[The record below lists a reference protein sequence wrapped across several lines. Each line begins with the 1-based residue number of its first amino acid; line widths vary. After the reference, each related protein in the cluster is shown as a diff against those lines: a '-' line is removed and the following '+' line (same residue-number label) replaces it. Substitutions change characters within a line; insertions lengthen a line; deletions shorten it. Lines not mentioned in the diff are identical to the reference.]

1 MIRRERRIEPTRPI
15 SRIPILPLTV
25 AALALAVT
33 QADAQRGQ
41 APAGERYPTRWSA
54 RTASAPA
61 VRDALRWLEGNFP
74 AQVQEWVR
82 ITQIPAPSTQE
93 QRRAAYVAEQMRT
106 EGLEVSTDSI
116 GNVTGR
122 RKGAGG
128 GPVIVFATHMDTVH
142 PLDTDVTVRVDGG
155 TLRAPGV
162 FDNSASVA
170 DMLAVIRAMNR
181 AHVRT
186 RGDIVMVATTQ
197 EELGLRGMDWWLA
210 HNPRPEMVVAVDG
223 GLGPVSY
230 GALGIYWTRY
240 HFTGEGSHTNTST
253 GKPHPARALADAV
266 RSIYEL
272 RIPEGRG
279 GAVYNVGMM
288 GGGKVFNAIP
298 QDVWF
303 TMDLRSVNP
312 ALLDSLDAEIGQRVR
327 AAAQANG
334 VGTSMERVQHQRAA
348 GTADMLRDRR
358 ANPIVQTA
366 LDIHAFLGI
375 AATAEATGSTDANMA
390 VTRGIP
396 AVSVGRARG
405 GDQHTLTEWADRD
418 SALPATRMLLLLAVS
433 LAGLR

>member
-1 MIRRERRIEPTRPI
+1 MRFRLAAIAIVLAP
-15 SRIPILPLTV
+15 
-25 AALALAVT
+25 AALR
-33 QADAQRGQ
+33 AQQGASLWSPRI
-41 APAGERYPTRWSA
+41 AG
-54 RTASAPA
+54 ASA
-61 VRDALRWLEGNFP
+61 VRDALQWIDANFP

-82 ITQIPAPSTQE
+82 ITQIPAQSTHE
-93 QRRAAYVAEQMRT
+93 ERRAAYVAEQMRA
-106 EGLEVSTDSI
+106 EGLEVSVDSI

-122 RKGAGG
+122 RKGEGG
-128 GPVIVFATHMDTVH
+128 GPEIVFAAHMDTVH

-170 DMLAVIRAMNR
+170 DMLAVVRALNR
-181 AHVRT
+181 GHVRT
-186 RGDIVMVATTQ
+186 RGDLVIVATVQ

-210 HNPRPEMVVAVDG
+210 HNPRPGMVVAVDG

-279 GAVYNVGMM
+279 GAVYNVGMV

-312 ALLDSLDAEIGQRVR
+312 ALLDSLDTEITSRVE
-327 AAAQANG
+327 AAARANQ
-334 VGTSMERVQHQRAA
+334 VQWSREPVQHLSAA
-348 GTADMLRDRR
+348 GTEDMLRDRL
-358 ANPIVQTA
+358 ASPVVQTA
-366 LDIHAFLGI
+366 LDVHRFLGI
-375 AATAEATGSTDANMA
+375 EARPEATGSTDANVA

-396 AVSVGRARG
+396 AISVGRARG
-405 GDQHTLTEWADRD
+405 GDQHTLREWADRD

>member
-1 MIRRERRIEPTRPI
+1 MKLTRLAPI
-15 SRIPILPLTV
+15 PL
-25 AALALAVT
+25 ALALASSV
-33 QADAQRGQ
+33 ANGQ
-41 APAGERYPTRWSA
+41 QQEPYPSLWSP
-54 RTASAPA
+54 RVASAPA
-61 VRDALRWLEGNFP
+61 VREALAWIDGNFA

-82 ITQIPAPSTQE
+82 ITQIPAQSTHE
-93 QRRAAYVAEQMRT
+93 QRRAAYVAEQMRA
-106 EGLEVSTDSI
+106 EGLEVSIDSI

-122 RKGAGG
+122 RRGEGG
-128 GPVIVFATHMDTVH
+128 GPVVVFAPHLDTVH
-142 PLDTDVTVRVDGG
+142 PLDTDLTVKVDGG

-170 DMLAVIRAMNR
+170 DMLAVVRALNR

-186 RGDIVMVATTQ
+186 RGDLVIVATVQ

-210 HNPRPEMVVAVDG
+210 HNPRPDLLVAVDG

-288 GGGKVFNAIP
+288 GGGLVFNAIP
-298 QDVWF
+298 QEVWF
-303 TMDLRSVNP
+303 TVDLRSVNP
-312 ALLDSLDAEIGQRVR
+312 ALLDSLDAEITARVAAAAREQRVQWSR
-327 AAAQANG
+327 
-334 VGTSMERVQHQRAA
+334 EPVQHLAAA
-348 GTADMLRDRR
+348 GTEEMLRDRR
-358 ANPIVQTA
+358 ANAIVQTA
-366 LDIHAFLGI
+366 LDVHRFLGI
-375 AATAEATGSTDANMA
+375 ESRAEASGSTDSNVA

-396 AVSVGRARG
+396 AIAVGRARG
-405 GDQHTLTEWADRD
+405 GDQHTLSEWADRD
-418 SALPATRMLLLLAVS
+418 SALPATRMLLLLAVT
-433 LAGLR
+433 LTGLR

>member
-1 MIRRERRIEPTRPI
+1 MILRRPAFA
-15 SRIPILPLTV
+15 L
-25 AALALAVT
+25 AAAVLALA
-33 QADAQRGQ
+33 ASSASAQQQGVAQ
-41 APAGERYPTRWSA
+41 ERYPTQWSA
-54 RTASAPA
+54 RTANAPV
-61 VRDALRWLEGNFP
+61 VRDALRWIEANFP
-74 AQVQEWVR
+74 AQVEEWVR
-82 ITQIPAPSTQE
+82 ITQIPGQSTHE
-93 QRRAAYVAEQMRT
+93 QRRAAYVAEQMRA
-106 EGLEVSTDSI
+106 EGLEVTTDSI

-122 RKGAGG
+122 RKGTGG
-128 GPVIVFATHMDTVH
+128 GPVIVFAVHLDTVH

-181 AHVRT
+181 AGVRT
-186 RGDIVMVATTQ
+186 RGDIVLVGTAQ
-197 EELGLRGMDWWLA
+197 EELGLVGMDWWLA
-210 HNPRPEMVVAVDG
+210 HNPRPDMLVAVDG
-223 GLGPVSY
+223 GLGTVNY

-253 GKPHPARALADAV
+253 GKPHPARAMADAI
-266 RSIYEL
+266 RSIFEL

-279 GAVYNVGMM
+279 GAVYNVGMV

-303 TMDLRSVNP
+303 TVDLRSVNP
-312 ALLDSLDAEIGQRVR
+312 TLLDSLDAEIDQRVR
-327 AAAQANG
+327 AAARAHG
-334 VGTSMERVQHQRAA
+334 VATTRGQVQHQRAA

-358 ANPIVQTA
+358 AHPLVQTA
-366 LDIHAFLGI
+366 LDAHAFAGI
-375 AATAEATGSTDANMA
+375 PARAEATGSTDANMA

-396 AVSVGRARG
+396 AIAVGRARG

-418 SALPATRMLLLLAVS
+418 SALPATKMLLLLAVS

>member
-1 MIRRERRIEPTRPI
+1 MTLTRLAL
-15 SRIPILPLTV
+15 IPL
-25 AALALAVT
+25 ALALASSV
-33 QADAQRGQ
+33 ANGQ
-41 APAGERYPTRWSA
+41 QQERYPTLWSP
-54 RTASAPA
+54 RVASAPA
-61 VRDALRWLEGNFP
+61 VREALAWIDGNFA

-82 ITQIPAPSTQE
+82 ITQIPAQSTHE
-93 QRRAAYVAEQMRT
+93 QRRAAYVAEQMRA
-106 EGLEVSTDSI
+106 EGLEVSIDSI

-122 RKGAGG
+122 RRGEGG
-128 GPVIVFATHMDTVH
+128 GPEVVFAPHLDTVH
-142 PLDTDVTVRVDGG
+142 PLDTDLTVKVDGG

-170 DMLAVIRAMNR
+170 DMLAVVRALNR

-186 RGDIVMVATTQ
+186 RGDLVIVATVQ

-210 HNPRPEMVVAVDG
+210 HNPRPDMLVAVDG

-288 GGGKVFNAIP
+288 GGGLVFNAIP
-298 QDVWF
+298 QEVWF
-303 TMDLRSVNP
+303 TVDLRSVNP
-312 ALLDSLDAEIGQRVR
+312 ALLDSLDAEITARVAAAARGQRVQWR
-327 AAAQANG
+327 R
-334 VGTSMERVQHQRAA
+334 EPVQHLAAA
-348 GTADMLRDRR
+348 GTEEMLRDRR
-358 ANPIVQTA
+358 AHAIVQTA
-366 LDIHAFLGI
+366 LDVHRFLGI
-375 AATAEATGSTDANMA
+375 ESRAEATGSTDSNVA

-396 AVSVGRARG
+396 AISVGRARG
-405 GDQHTLTEWADRD
+405 GDQHTLGEWADRD

>member
-1 MIRRERRIEPTRPI
+1 MTLRRLAAAAGLVLSAQP
-15 SRIPILPLTV
+15 
-25 AALALAVT
+25 ALA
-33 QADAQRGQ
+33 QQG
-41 APAGERYPTRWSA
+41 APAAQERYPTQWNA
-54 RTASAPA
+54 RTASAPV
-61 VRDALRWLEGNFP
+61 VRDALRWIETNFP
-74 AQVQEWVR
+74 AQVAEWVR

-93 QRRAAYVAEQMRT
+93 QRRAAYVAEQMRA

-122 RKGAGG
+122 RKGSGG

-142 PLDTDVTVRVDGG
+142 PIDTDVAVKVDGG

-170 DMLAVIRAMNR
+170 DMLAVVRAMNH
-181 AHVRT
+181 AGVRT
-186 RGDIVMVATTQ
+186 RGDLVLVATTQ

-210 HNPRPEMVVAVDG
+210 HNPRPDMVVAVDG
-223 GLGPVSY
+223 GLGPVNY

-253 GKPHPARALADAV
+253 GKPHPAHAMADAI

-279 GAVYNVGMM
+279 GAVYNVGMV

-327 AAAQANG
+327 AAAESNR
-334 VGTSMERVQHQRAA
+334 VGTSTEQVQHQRAA

-358 ANPIVQTA
+358 AHPIVQTA
-366 LDIHAFLGI
+366 LDIHRFLGI
-375 AATAEATGSTDANMA
+375 DSSADATGSTDANMA

-396 AVSVGRARG
+396 AIAVGRARG
-405 GDQHTLTEWADRD
+405 GDQHTLSEWADRD
-418 SALPATRMLLLLAVS
+418 SALPATKMLLLLAVS

>member
-1 MIRRERRIEPTRPI
+1 MIRRHAVPA
-15 SRIPILPLTV
+15 L
-25 AALALAVT
+25 AALALAAPSVH
-33 QADAQRGQ
+33 AQQ
-41 APAGERYPTRWSA
+41 NAPADEHYPTQWNT

-61 VRDALRWLEGNFP
+61 VRDALRWIETNFP
-74 AQVQEWVR
+74 AQVEEWVR

-93 QRRAAYVAEQMRT
+93 QRRAAYVAGQMRA

-122 RKGAGG
+122 RKGSGG

-142 PLDTDVTVRVDGG
+142 PIDTDVTVKVDGG

-181 AHVRT
+181 AGVRT
-186 RGDIVMVATTQ
+186 RGDLVLVATTQ

-210 HNPRPEMVVAVDG
+210 HNPRPDMVVAVDG
-223 GLGPVSY
+223 GLGPVNY

-253 GKPHPARALADAV
+253 GKPHPAHALADAI

-312 ALLDSLDAEIGQRVR
+312 ALLDSLDTEIGQRVR
-327 AAAQANG
+327 AAAEANR
-334 VGTSMERVQHQRAA
+334 VGTSVEQVQHQRAA

-358 ANPIVQTA
+358 AHPIVQTA
-366 LDIHAFLGI
+366 LDIHRFLGI
-375 AATAEATGSTDANMA
+375 QSSADATGSTDANMA

-396 AVSVGRARG
+396 AIAVGRARG
-405 GDQHTLTEWADRD
+405 GDQHTLGEWADRD
-418 SALPATRMLLLLAVS
+418 SALPATKMLLLLAVS

>member
-1 MIRRERRIEPTRPI
+1 MLASPAAAQQHPTLWSPR
-15 SRIPILPLTV
+15 V
-25 AALALAVT
+25 A
-33 QADAQRGQ
+33 G
-41 APAGERYPTRWSA
+41 
-54 RTASAPA
+54 APA
-61 VRDALRWLEGNFP
+61 VRQALAWLDGNFP
-74 AQVQEWVR
+74 AQVQEWIR
-82 ITQIPAPSTQE
+82 ITQIPAQSTHE
-93 QRRAAYVAEQMRT
+93 ERRAAYVAEQMRA
-106 EGLEVSTDSI
+106 EGMEVSIDSI

-122 RKGAGG
+122 RRGEGG
-128 GPVIVFATHMDTVH
+128 GPVIVFAPHMDTVH

-170 DMLAVIRAMNR
+170 DVLAMVRALNR

-186 RGDIVMVATTQ
+186 RGDLVVVATVR

-210 HNPRPEMVVAVDG
+210 HNPRPDMVVAVDG

-272 RIPEGRG
+272 RVPEGRG
-279 GAVYNVGMM
+279 GAVYNVGMV
-288 GGGKVFNAIP
+288 GGGQVFNAIP
-298 QDVWF
+298 QEVWF

-312 ALLDSLDAEIGQRVR
+312 ALLDSLDAEITSRVE
-327 AAAQANG
+327 AAARAN
-334 VGTSMERVQHQRAA
+334 RVQWSREPVQHLAAA
-348 GTADMLRDRR
+348 GTEEMLRDRL
-358 ANPIVQTA
+358 ASPIVQTA
-366 LDIHAFLGI
+366 LDVHRFLGI
-375 AATAEATGSTDANMA
+375 ETHAEATGSTDSNVA

-396 AVSVGRARG
+396 AISVGRALG
-405 GDQHTLTEWADRD
+405 GDQHTLHEWADRD

>member
-1 MIRRERRIEPTRPI
+1 MNLTRLSLVP
-15 SRIPILPLTV
+15 
-25 AALALAVT
+25 LALAV
-33 QADAQRGQ
+33 AASGAHGQ
-41 APAGERYPTRWSA
+41 PQERYPTLWSP
-54 RTASAPA
+54 RTAGAPA
-61 VRDALRWLEGNFP
+61 VREALAWIDGNFP
-74 AQVQEWVR
+74 AQVREWVR
-82 ITQIPAPSTQE
+82 ITQIPAQSTHE

-106 EGLEVSTDSI
+106 AGLEVSIDSI

-122 RKGAGG
+122 RRGEGS
-128 GPVIVFATHMDTVH
+128 GPVVVFAPHMDTVH
-142 PLDTDVTVRVDGG
+142 PLDTDVTVKVDGG

-170 DMLAVIRAMNR
+170 DMLAVVRALDH

-186 RGDIVMVATTQ
+186 RGDLVLVATVQ

-210 HNPRPEMVVAVDG
+210 HNPRPDMLVAVDG

-240 HFTGEGSHTNTST
+240 HFTGEGSHTNTSA

-272 RIPEGRG
+272 RVPEGRG
-279 GAVYNVGMM
+279 GAVYNVGMV
-288 GGGKVFNAIP
+288 GGGQVFNAIP

-303 TMDLRSVNP
+303 TVDLRSVNP
-312 ALLDSLDAEIGQRVR
+312 ALLDSLDAEITARVG
-327 AAAQANG
+327 AAAAVN
-334 VGTSMERVQHQRAA
+334 RVQWRREPVQHLAAA
-348 GTADMLRDRR
+348 GTEDMLRDRR
-358 ANPIVQTA
+358 ASAIVQTA
-366 LDIHAFLGI
+366 LDVHRFLGI
-375 AATAEATGSTDANMA
+375 EASAEATGSTDSNVA

-396 AVSVGRARG
+396 AISVGRARG
-405 GDQHTLTEWADRD
+405 GDQHTLSEWAERD

>member
-1 MIRRERRIEPTRPI
+1 MTLRR
-15 SRIPILPLTV
+15 LAAA
-25 AALALAVT
+25 AALLVSAHPAF
-33 QADAQRGQ
+33 AQQ
-41 APAGERYPTRWSA
+41 APVAREPYPTRWNA

-61 VRDALRWLEGNFP
+61 VRDALRWIETNFP
-74 AQVQEWVR
+74 AQVEEWVR

-93 QRRAAYVAEQMRT
+93 QRRAAYVAGQMRA

-122 RKGAGG
+122 RKGSGG
-128 GPVIVFATHMDTVH
+128 GPVVVFATHMDTVH
-142 PLDTDVTVRVDGG
+142 PIDTDVTVRVDGG

-170 DMLAVIRAMNR
+170 DMLAVIRAMN
-181 AHVRT
+181 HVNVRT
-186 RGDIVMVATTQ
+186 RGDVVLVATTQ

-210 HNPRPEMVVAVDG
+210 HNPRPDLVVAVDG
-223 GLGPVSY
+223 GLGPVNY

-253 GKPHPARALADAV
+253 GKPHPAHAMADAI

-279 GAVYNVGMM
+279 GAVYNVGMV

-312 ALLDSLDAEIGQRVR
+312 ALLDSLDTEIGQRVR
-327 AAAQANG
+327 AAAESNR
-334 VGTSMERVQHQRAA
+334 VGTQAEQVQHQRAA
-348 GTADMLRDRR
+348 GTADALRDRR
-358 ANPIVQTA
+358 AHPIVQTA
-366 LDIHAFLGI
+366 LDIHRFLGI
-375 AATAEATGSTDANMA
+375 ESSADATGSTDANMA

-396 AVSVGRARG
+396 AIAVGRARG
-405 GDQHTLTEWADRD
+405 GDQHTLSEWADRD
-418 SALPATRMLLLLAVS
+418 SALPATKMLLLLAVS

>member
-1 MIRRERRIEPTRPI
+1 MTSRRFP
-15 SRIPILPLTV
+15 IPIAAAAGALLLTTG
-25 AALALAVT
+25 AAA
-33 QADAQRGQ
+33 AQRDAAQ
-41 APAGERYPTRWSA
+41 ERYPTQWSP

-61 VRDALRWLEGNFP
+61 VSDALRWIEANFP

-82 ITQIPAPSTQE
+82 ITQIPAQSTHE
-93 QRRAAYVAEQMRT
+93 QRRAAYVAEQMRA

-142 PLDTDVTVRVDGG
+142 PLDTDVAVRVDGG

-170 DMLAVIRAMNR
+170 DMLAVIRAMNH
-181 AHVRT
+181 AGVRT
-186 RGDIVMVATTQ
+186 RGDVVLVATTQ
-197 EELGLRGMDWWLA
+197 EELGLAGMEWWLA
-210 HNPRPEMVVAVDG
+210 HNPRPGMLVAVDG
-223 GLGPVSY
+223 GLGPVNY

-240 HFTGEGSHTNTST
+240 HFTGEGSHTNTSA
-253 GKPHPARALADAV
+253 GKPNPARAMADAI

-279 GAVYNVGMM
+279 GAVYNVGMV

-303 TMDLRSVNP
+303 TVDLRSINP
-312 ALLDSLDAEIGQRVR
+312 ALHDSLDAEIGARVR
-327 AAAQANG
+327 AAAEAHH
-334 VGTSMERVQHQRAA
+334 VGTSAEQVQHQRAA

-358 ANPIVQTA
+358 AHPIVQTA
-366 LDIHAFLGI
+366 MDIHAFLGI
-375 AATAEATGSTDANMA
+375 PAQAEATGSTDANMA

-396 AVSVGRARG
+396 AIAVGRARG
-405 GDQHTLTEWADRD
+405 GDQHTLSEWADRD
-418 SALPATRMLLLLAVS
+418 SALPATKMLLLLAVS

>member
-1 MIRRERRIEPTRPI
+1 MNAKRLAP
-15 SRIPILPLTV
+15 LPLAFAFAV
-25 AALALAVT
+25 AAT
-33 QADAQRGQ
+33 DARGQ
-41 APAGERYPTRWSA
+41 QQPESYPSLWSP

-61 VRDALRWLEGNFP
+61 VREALAWIDGNFP

-82 ITQIPAPSTQE
+82 ITQIPAQSTHE
-93 QRRAAYVAEQMRT
+93 QRRATYVAEQMRA
-106 EGLEVSTDSI
+106 EGLEVSVDSI

-122 RKGAGG
+122 RRGEGG
-128 GPVIVFATHMDTVH
+128 GPVVVFAPHMDTVH
-142 PLDTDVTVRVDGG
+142 PLDTDVTVKVDGG

-170 DMLAVIRAMNR
+170 DMLAVVRALNR

-186 RGDIVMVATTQ
+186 RGDLVLVATVQ

-210 HNPRPEMVVAVDG
+210 HNPRPDMLVAVDG
-223 GLGPVSY
+223 GLGSVSY

-240 HFTGEGSHTNTST
+240 HFTGEGSHTNTSA

-272 RIPEGRG
+272 QIPEGRG
-279 GAVYNVGMM
+279 GAVYNVGMV
-288 GGGKVFNAIP
+288 GGGQVFNAIP

-303 TMDLRSVNP
+303 TVDLRSVNP
-312 ALLDSLDAEIGQRVR
+312 ALLDSLDGEITARV
-327 AAAQANG
+327 AAAAAAN
-334 VGTSMERVQHQRAA
+334 RVQWRREAVQHLAAA
-348 GTADMLRDRR
+348 GTEEMLRDRR
-358 ANPIVQTA
+358 AAPIVQTA
-366 LDIHAFLGI
+366 LDVHRFLGI
-375 AATAEATGSTDANMA
+375 EARAEATGSTDSNVA

-396 AVSVGRARG
+396 AIAVGRARG
-405 GDQHTLTEWADRD
+405 GDQHTLGEWAERD

>member
-1 MIRRERRIEPTRPI
+1 MKLTRF
-15 SRIPILPLTV
+15 SLIPL
-25 AALALAVT
+25 ALALA
-33 QADAQRGQ
+33 ASGARGQ
-41 APAGERYPTRWSA
+41 QQERYPTLWSP
-54 RTASAPA
+54 RVASAPA
-61 VRDALRWLEGNFP
+61 VREALAWIDGNFP

-82 ITQIPAPSTQE
+82 ITEIPAQSTHE
-93 QRRAAYVAEQMRT
+93 QRRAAYVAEQMRA
-106 EGLEVSTDSI
+106 EGLEVSVDSI

-122 RKGAGG
+122 RRGEGG
-128 GPVIVFATHMDTVH
+128 GPVIVFAPHMDTVH
-142 PLDTDVTVRVDGG
+142 PLDTDVTVKVDGG

-170 DMLAVIRAMNR
+170 DMLAVVRALNR

-186 RGDIVMVATTQ
+186 RGDLVLVATVQ

-210 HNPRPEMVVAVDG
+210 HNPRPDMVVAVDG

-279 GAVYNVGMM
+279 GAVYNVGML
-288 GGGKVFNAIP
+288 GGGRVFNAIP
-298 QDVWF
+298 QEVWF
-303 TMDLRSVNP
+303 TVDLRSVNP
-312 ALLDSLDAEIGQRVR
+312 ALLDSLNAEITARV
-327 AAAQANG
+327 AAAAAAN
-334 VGTSMERVQHQRAA
+334 RVQWSREPVQRTTAA
-348 GTADMLRDRR
+348 GTEEMLRDRR

-366 LDIHAFLGI
+366 LDVHRFLGI
-375 AATAEATGSTDANMA
+375 EAHAEASGSTDSNVA

-396 AVSVGRARG
+396 SISVGRARG
-405 GDQHTLTEWADRD
+405 GDQHTLSEWAERD